1 MPVLII
7 DNENRPQLAQILAED
22 GWVVACLCAAWCG
35 SCREYQTSFTALA
48 HRHPDT
54 RFVWID
60 IEDQADL
67 MDDLDVDNFPTLLIQ
82 RGQIV
87 TFLGPVELDLRLAER
102 IFLAQ
107 HTKNPAELAA
117 DAFSTAERRKWQ
129 SNGNLVLRLQNSASK
144 MSAE

>member
-7 DNENRPQLAQILAED
+7 NNENHSQLAQILAED
-22 GWVVACLCAAWCG
+22 SWVVACLCAAWCG
-35 SCREYQTSFTALA
+35 SCREYQANFKALA
-48 HRHPDT
+48 ERHPEA

-82 RGQIV
+82 RGKIV

-102 IFLAQ
+102 LFLAQ
-107 HTKNPAELAA
+107 YKKNPTDLMTEAH
-117 DAFSTAERRKWQ
+117 SSPEREHWQ
-129 SNGNLVLRLQNSASK
+129 SNGNLVLRLEK
-144 MSAE
+144 TT

>member
-1 MPVLII
+1 MSILII
-7 DNENRPQLAQILAED
+7 DNENRPQLARILADD

-35 SCREYQTSFTALA
+35 SCREYQANFTQLA
-48 HRHPDT
+48 QRHPDI
-54 RFVWID
+54 RFAWID

-82 RGQIV
+82 RGKIV

-107 HTKNPAELAA
+107 YQKSPAELAA
-117 DAFSTAERRKWQ
+117 EANSSAERRKWQ
-129 SNGNLVLRLQNSASK
+129 SDGNLLLRLQKSA
-144 MSAE
+144 

>member
-7 DNENRPQLAQILAED
+7 NNENHPQLAQILARD

-35 SCREYQTSFTALA
+35 SCQEYQKNFTALA
-48 HRHPDT
+48 ICHPEA

-82 RGQIV
+82 RGKIV
-87 TFLGPVELDLRLAER
+87 TFLGPVERDLRVAER

-107 HTKNPAELAA
+107 YTQNLTDLAIEA
-117 DAFSTAERRKWQ
+117 DSSPERRKWQ
-129 SNGNLVLRLQNSASK
+129 INGNLVSRLQKVAS
-144 MSAE
+144 

>member
-1 MPVLII
+1 MPILII
-7 DNENRPQLAQILAED
+7 NNENRQQLTQILADD

-35 SCREYQTSFTALA
+35 SCREYQANFTALA
-48 HRHPDT
+48 LRHPDI

-67 MDDLDVDNFPTLLIQ
+67 MDDLDVENFPTLLIQ
-82 RGQIV
+82 RGKIV

-107 HTKNPAELAA
+107 HKKSPAELATEA
-117 DAFSTAERRKWQ
+117 NSSEERRNWQ
-129 SNGNLVLRLQNSASK
+129 SNGNLLLKLQKSD
-144 MSAE
+144 

>member
-7 DNENRPQLAQILAED
+7 SNENRPQLAQILAED

-35 SCREYQTSFTALA
+35 SCREYQTNFTALA
-48 HRHPDT
+48 LRHPEA

-82 RGQIV
+82 RGKIV

-102 IFLAQ
+102 LFLAQ
-107 HTKNPAELAA
+107 HKKSPTDLAIEA
-117 DAFSTAERRKWQ
+117 DSSAERRQWQ
-129 SNGNLVLRLQNSASK
+129 SNGNLVLRLQQAAN
-144 MSAE
+144 